1 VKKMELTF
9 LPERHTEFEWTVT
22 IDPAGW
28 VFLGLCILLTLGV
41 VVWTRRRA
49 RRRR

>member
-1 VKKMELTF
+1 MKKELTF
-9 LPERHTEFEWTVT
+9 LPERHTDFELTVT

-28 VFLGLCILLTLGV
+28 VLLGLGVLLTLGV
-41 VVWTRRRA
+41 VAWAIRRA